1 MNKRKALTLVTGF
14 LCCFLLGGMA
24 LAMSSANYR
33 IDWGVI
39 AGGGGPA
46 SSASHTMRSTIGQ
59 AAIGSS
65 SSANFQLG
73 AGYLY
78 GVRAPVPPP
87 PYKIYLPIIVKR
99 YTVGW

>member
-1 MNKRKALTLVTGF
+1 MNKRKALTLVIGF
-14 LCCFLLGGMA
+14 LCCFLLGSMA
-24 LAMSSANYR
+24 LAASPANYR

-46 SSASHTMRSTIGQ
+46 SSASYTLRSTIGQ
-59 AAIGSS
+59 AVIGSS

-78 GVRAPVPPP
+78 GVKVPAPPP
-87 PYKIYLPIIVKR
+87 RYKIYLPIIVKN
-99 YTVGW
+99 YPGGW